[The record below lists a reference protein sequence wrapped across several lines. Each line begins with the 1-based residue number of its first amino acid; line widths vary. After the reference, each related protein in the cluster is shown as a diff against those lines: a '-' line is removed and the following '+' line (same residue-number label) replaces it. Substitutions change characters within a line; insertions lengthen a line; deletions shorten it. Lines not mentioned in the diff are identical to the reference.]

1 VKNFKEKTVSVSS
14 EKLKTQINFIQ
25 TQLGE
30 LKEANTNETKST
42 AGDKHETGRAM
53 VHLEQEK
60 LYSQLGQFQKQF
72 SFFNSLNFQPQKSVS
87 IGSLVKTSQ
96 ANYFVSVGIGALVVD
111 NENVFAVSAASPI
124 GNLLLGKNVND
135 VFSFNGKEIKISEIL

>member
-1 VKNFKEKTVSVSS
+1 MKNFKEKAVSVCS
-14 EKLKTQINFIQ
+14 EKLKNQIDFIQ
-25 TQLGE
+25 LQLEE
-30 LKEANTNETKST
+30 LKEANSNETKST

-60 LYSQLGQFQKQF
+60 LYGQLGQFQKQF

-87 IGSLVKTSQ
+87 IGSLVKTNQ
-96 ANYFVSVGIGALVVD
+96 ANYFVAVGMGAMVVD

-135 VFSFNGKEIKISEIL
+135 VFTFNGKEIKISEIL